1 MSLDSQYSYVHFS
14 HVNQAN
20 YMEEWND
27 YQIPYN
33 EIDTSRLFEET
44 ANIFP
49 QFLLEEDE
57 DGAIPLSSSI
67 FGAKVYKNRNLLKNK
82 IWTDL
87 NLDGLRTGATI
98 KKLPDTSILN
108 SLHSSLDI
116 AGEIELSEFLSNGYN
131 ADTNFNPDV
140 LASSILHDELWL
152 NTTSEYLANHTFSNM
167 KMRSNSGTYAAPH
180 HQAPAPL
187 QTPRIGKTRQPSQD
201 KFQTPIT
208 RIMR

>member
-1 MSLDSQYSYVHFS
+1 
-14 HVNQAN
+14 
-20 YMEEWND
+20 MEEWND

-87 NLDGLRTGATI
+87 NLDGLRTGTTI

>member
-20 YMEEWND
+20 YMEEWKD

-87 NLDGLRTGATI
+87 NLDGLRTGTTI

-108 SLHSSLDI
+108 SLHSSQDI
-116 AGEIELSEFLSNGYN
+116 ASEIELSEFLFNGYN

-187 QTPRIGKTRQPSQD
+187 QTPIIGKTRQPSQD

>member
-1 MSLDSQYSYVHFS
+1 
-14 HVNQAN
+14 
-20 YMEEWND
+20 MEEWND